1 MRALLYYLLVAP
13 VTLQLSVTQQCCYAF
28 LISIAHYSHNFH
40 VYNAQPFQPLLQPTL
55 TEPVLIVT
63 ANYGFTMNSYDRH
76 LHRSNI
82 GRVPH
87 MPSGIAT
94 IASSQMLDG
103 GQTVQQKTARII
115 EALAKIDSTLV
126 ATNIQ
131 HLING
136 DKRRALEEVQTCST
150 TSSFSCVFYF

>member
-1 MRALLYYLLVAP
+1 
-13 VTLQLSVTQQCCYAF
+13 
-28 LISIAHYSHNFH
+28 
-40 VYNAQPFQPLLQPTL
+40 
-55 TEPVLIVT
+55 
-63 ANYGFTMNSYDRH
+63 
-76 LHRSNI
+76 
-82 GRVPH
+82 

-150 TSSFSCVFYF
+150 T

>member
-1 MRALLYYLLVAP
+1 MCTTHKRVST
-13 VTLQLSVTQQCCYAF
+13 V
-28 LISIAHYSHNFH
+28 
-40 VYNAQPFQPLLQPTL
+40 LQPTIA
-55 TEPVLIVT
+55 EPVLIVT
-63 ANYGFTMNSYDRH
+63 ANDRYTFNSYDRH

-136 DKRRALEEVQTCST
+136 DKRRALEEVQACST
-150 TSSFSCVFYF
+150 T